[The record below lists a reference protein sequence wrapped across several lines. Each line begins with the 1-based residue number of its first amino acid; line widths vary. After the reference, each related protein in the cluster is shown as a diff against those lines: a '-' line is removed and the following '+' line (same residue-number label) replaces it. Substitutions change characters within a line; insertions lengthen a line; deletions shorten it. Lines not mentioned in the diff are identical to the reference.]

1 MDLSGCWVAPAGF
14 QSLIDLTGHPIDGG
28 SAEYTGAEANRVLDD
43 RRGGRVEGAAL
54 PVPAPDS
61 PAYAL

>member
-14 QSLIDLTGHPIDGG
+14 QSLIDLTGTQIDAG
-28 SAEYTGAEANRVLDD
+28 SAEYTGAEANRVPDD
-43 RRGGRVEGAAL
+43 RRGGIEGAAL

>member
-1 MDLSGCWVAPAGF
+1 MDPLACWLAPAGF
-14 QSLIDLTGHPIDGG
+14 QSLIDLTGYQIDGG

-61 PAYAL
+61 PAHAL

>member
-1 MDLSGCWVAPAGF
+1 
-14 QSLIDLTGHPIDGG
+14 LIDLTGTQIDAG
-28 SAEYTGAEANRVLDD
+28 SAEYTGAEANRVPDD
-43 RRGGRVEGAAL
+43 RRGGIEGAAL